1 MSKKSISSNGGGILG
16 SGVSG
21 LIGTGVVCYSTDN
34 SYYCNFIKIINVSL
48 IILGILFF
56 IYVFFSAIK
65 KRRIK

>member
-1 MSKKSISSNGGGILG
+1 MAKKSIVSNGGGILG

-21 LIGTGVVCYSTDN
+21 LIGTGVVCDSTDN

-56 IYVFFSAIK
+56 IYVFFSSIK